1 MAIDELS
8 GDIVSSNV
16 ASPISDAASRK
27 SFRHLSRGVIKLQI
41 NFVAFPINIWR
52 FLTNIWLPIES
63 EARCPRWSF
72 KDRTP
77 TSSSSSSMLG
87 MAIDCSWQQPVC
99 FLRGDGGS
107 IFLTRC
113 WKRSHSCYVSWF
125 SGVNR
130 NRFLLCVHKRCGW
143 QDGLASRRLRRLQS
157 GRRACTSISTTGVL
171 RSRLNLEVLFYE
183 TCRASDGVCL
193 VVSAF
198 TVQFKYLLICRVWRR
213 IPAHFRLHYSEL
225 AEKTNVTAE
234 DVNPTSRWV

>member
-8 GDIVSSNV
+8 RDIVSSKV
-16 ASPISDAASRK
+16 ASPISDAASCK
-27 SFRHLSRGVIKLQI
+27 SFRHLSRGVIKQQI
-41 NFVAFPINIWR
+41 SFVAFSIIIWR
-52 FLTNIWLPIES
+52 SQTNIWLPIES

-130 NRFLLCVHKRCGW
+130 NRLLLCVHKRCGW

-157 GRRACTSISTTGVL
+157 GRRDCISISTAGVL
-171 RSRLNLEVLFYE
+171 RSWLNLEVLFYIW
-183 TCRASDGVCL
+183 TLSCFRWCL
-193 VVSAF
+193 ISCF
-198 TVQFKYLLICRVWRR
+198 FFHSSI
-213 IPAHFRLHYSEL
+213 
-225 AEKTNVTAE
+225 
-234 DVNPTSRWV
+234 